1 MLVGYVFYRR
11 NLASP
16 GKRSKALYS
25 MLFSSIFFWS
35 VLGTSLVLC
44 TAMLDAYDVN
54 PRFVV
59 SMVFGGSI
67 LSSLAIS
74 GLMAFLARRFA
85 VPRMLRGMTAG
96 PLASSRL
103 DGIFSA
109 LSARM
114 DVRADL
120 MEASVGNAF
129 SVGNAGKN
137 VVAVSPVIVESLSVE
152 EAEAV
157 LAHELSH
164 LKNNDSLEKGLA
176 RMARLAFP
184 FDPVLR
190 LLEPAVH
197 REREL
202 LADLSSVK
210 YTGRPLA
217 LASALIKVHSG
228 PSTGLNG
235 GGAGYFIGS
244 GKRGLLSLYPD
255 LQKRVE
261 MLLDM
266 ARHMR
271 PEQKV
276 AVPA

>member
-1 MLVGYVFYRR
+1 MSQRIG
-11 NLASP
+11 
-16 GKRSKALYS
+16 
-25 MLFSSIFFWS
+25 
-35 VLGTSLVLC
+35 
-44 TAMLDAYDVN
+44 
-54 PRFVV
+54 
-59 SMVFGGSI
+59 
-67 LSSLAIS
+67 
-74 GLMAFLARRFA
+74 
-85 VPRMLRGMTAG
+85 
-96 PLASSRL
+96 
-103 DGIFSA
+103 
-109 LSARM
+109 
-114 DVRADL
+114 VRADL
-120 MEASVGNAF
+120 LEARVGNAF
-129 SVGNAGKN
+129 SVGGTGRN
-137 VVAVSPVIVESLSVE
+137 VVAVSPAMVESLSAE
-152 EAEAV
+152 ETEAV

-202 LADLSSVK
+202 LADQSSVK

-228 PSTGLNG
+228 PSMELNG
-235 GGAGYFIGS
+235 AGAGYFIGN

-261 MLLDM
+261 LLLDM
-266 ARHMR
+266 AKRMGAD
-271 PEQKV
+271 QQV